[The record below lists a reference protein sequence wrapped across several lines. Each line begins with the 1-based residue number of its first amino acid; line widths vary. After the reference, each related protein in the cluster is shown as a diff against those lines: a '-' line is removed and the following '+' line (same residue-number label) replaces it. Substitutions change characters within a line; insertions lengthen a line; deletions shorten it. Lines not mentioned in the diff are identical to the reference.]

1 MAMCINPNQRDL
13 CTEDLLI
20 HLKENFLSANPALN
34 RPQRHP
40 LQHARQNQPTS
51 AEAVWVVINSE
62 QTGAII

>member
-34 RPQRHP
+34 RPQRHRDEERDP
-40 LQHARQNQPTS
+40 LQHARQNQPTP
-51 AEAVWVVINSE
+51 AEPVWVVIVSE
-62 QTGAII
+62 